1 MSYKISWFAVS
12 KKAAVCTTL
21 NSQASEFPFETR
33 STPKVCARCVVPS
46 AKPLRFFAFQDMF
59 LTRTEEAR
67 VFSAQQTRHA
77 LLFPG
82 IKQGDLSQR
91 KRFLPPT
98 DSGTKYADKDINAGG
113 KKHIIYDE

>member
-1 MSYKISWFAVS
+1 ML
-12 KKAAVCTTL
+12 KKAAVGTTL

-33 STPKVCARCVVPS
+33 STPKVYARCVVS
-46 AKPLRFFAFQDMF
+46 TAKPLRFFAFQYMF
-59 LTRTEEAR
+59 LTRAEEAR
-67 VFSAQQTRHA
+67 VFSAQQTRRA

-91 KRFLPPT
+91 RRFLPPT

-113 KKHIIYDE
+113 KKNIIYD